1 MPDSNFVN
9 PLANPIF
16 ISTLLR
22 TAGVLVVGFILL
34 LILKKLKLRDLLES
48 NIGKIYIGWLILAP
62 LYLLG
67 IFLGGIPSLV
77 VLFVLTALALSEVV
91 RLANLPRIYFIT
103 LLFLSVWSIVVAS
116 FFSNYFYSLPLFY
129 FVVITAV
136 AIRANDASKG
146 LYNAALSLFAS
157 IWIIFALSH
166 GVLLGHLNNE
176 FDTTKSLLVL
186 IVFATSLSDI
196 GAYVFGKLFHKLNF
210 FDQYKIASNISPNKT
225 YIGTLGHILGAAVGI
240 YIVYFAVREYLPFY
254 HWIVL
259 AVLMGVFGL
268 VGGLTNSLFK
278 RYYSSKD
285 SSHLIPGHGGV
296 LDRID
301 SITRVVV
308 VLYYYLLLFHK

>member
-9 PLANPIF
+9 PFANPIF
-16 ISTLLR
+16 ITILLR
-22 TAGVLVVGFILL
+22 AAAVLVAGFVLL
-34 LILKKLKLRDLLES
+34 LSVKKFRAKELLES
-48 NIGKIYIGWLILAP
+48 NIGKIYIGWLVLAP

-77 VLFVLTALALSEVV
+77 VLFVLTSLALGEVV
-91 RLANLPRIYFIT
+91 RLAQLPRVYFVT

-116 FFSNYFYSLPLFY
+116 FFSGYFYSLPLFY
-129 FVVITAV
+129 FIVITGV
-136 AIRANDASKG
+136 AIRANDGTRG
-146 LYNAALSLFAS
+146 LYNAAVSLFAS

-166 GVLLGHLNNE
+166 GVLLGHLNNQ

-196 GAYVFGKLFHKLNF
+196 GAYAFGKLFHKLNF
-210 FDQYKIASNISPNKT
+210 LDQYKIASQISPNKT
-225 YIGTLGHILGAAVGI
+225 YIGILGHVLGAAAGI
-240 YIVYFAVREYLPFY
+240 ALVYFAVREYLPAY
-254 HWIVL
+254 HWIILSV
-259 AVLMGVFGL
+259 VMGVFGL

-278 RYYSSKD
+278 RYYNSKD

-308 VLYYYLLLFHK
+308 VLYYYVLLFHK